1 MKDLASAS
9 TPTLLPISISYDGQ
23 TADLS
28 VPAEVP
34 LAELLPGLAHALGR
48 LDTLAASEGYAVFT
62 ATGQLLT
69 QENSLRAQKVA
80 AGDLLTLQPLANAA
94 REQRYDDLVEVV
106 SKSVEKD
113 QAPWQRGHSLQ
124 LSAHTAALLIAIAA
138 LLVAS
143 DRTHPAAAAAVGI
156 VGALLVVL
164 TAAVVARVPSRAG
177 ALSLIHTVPLLLGS
191 AAATIGSDQW
201 DHAAL
206 LAAGA
211 GITLGALGVLSL
223 PSDLHAS
230 LWGPV
235 TAGVSI
241 SVFAALNKFGGVS
254 SMAAAAGVFA
264 FLILLT
270 LAAPWVAMA
279 RFPVRVTPDTADDAL
294 DADVIAAKVAASHM
308 FVIAVKLGACLTLL
322 FLAPFLTGSLT
333 AIALLACTGL
343 SLMLTTRFLRSR
355 LEVLIGVITG
365 MVLTVGTTLA
375 LAFLQPDWVPLVGGG
390 VLLAAI
396 LLLVTNVVNARLR
409 PTLTRIADAC
419 GALALLAIMPLTAL
433 LWGVI

>member
-1 MKDLASAS
+1 MNDLAPASA
-9 TPTLLPISISYDGQ
+9 PTLLPISVSYDGQ

-34 LAELLPGLAHALGR
+34 LAELLPGLARALGR

-62 ATGQLLT
+62 SAGKRLGQ
-69 QENSLRAQKVA
+69 EKSLRAQKVA
-80 AGDLLTLQPLANAA
+80 AGAVLTLQPLANAA

-113 QAPWQRGHSLQ
+113 QAPWKRSHSLQ
-124 LSAHTAALLIAIAA
+124 LSAHTAALLIAVAA
-138 LLVAS
+138 LLIAS
-143 DRTHPAAAAAVGI
+143 DRTHSAAAAAVGI

-164 TAAVVARVPSRAG
+164 TAAVVARVPSRGG
-177 ALSLIHTVPLLLGS
+177 ALSLVHTAPLLLGS
-191 AAATIGSDQW
+191 AAALLGSDKW
-201 DHAAL
+201 DSAAL
-206 LAAGA
+206 LAAGV
-211 GITLGALGVLSL
+211 GIILGALGVFAL

-235 TAGVSI
+235 TAGVCL
-241 SVFAALNKFGGVS
+241 SVFAALTKFAGVS
-254 SMAAAAGVFA
+254 SAAAAAGIFA
-264 FLILLT
+264 FLVLLT

-279 RFPVRVTPDTADDAL
+279 RFPVRVTGEIDDDL
-294 DADVIAAKVAASHM
+294 SPDVIAAQVAASHM
-308 FVIAVKLGACLTLL
+308 FVVSVKLGACLTLL
-322 FLAPFLTGSLT
+322 FLAPFLAGSLT

-355 LEVLIGVITG
+355 VEVLVGVVTG
-365 MVLTVGTTLA
+365 MVLTVGATVALA
-375 LAFLQPDWVPLVGGG
+375 LLQPSWVPVVGGA

-396 LLLVTNVVNARLR
+396 LLLVTNVVNAQLR

-419 GALALLAIMPLTAL
+419 GVLALLAIMPLTAL